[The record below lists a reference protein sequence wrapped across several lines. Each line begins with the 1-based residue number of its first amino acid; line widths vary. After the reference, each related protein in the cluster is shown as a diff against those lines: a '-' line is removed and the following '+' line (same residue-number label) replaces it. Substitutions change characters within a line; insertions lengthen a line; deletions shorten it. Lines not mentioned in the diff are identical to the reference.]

1 MDGNL
6 PGSEVHGIFQAR
18 ILEWAAISFSRGSS
32 QPRDRTPVSCI
43 ADGRFTVWATRG
55 SRKILR
61 QSVNRFMLWP
71 LQGNLQCL
79 LQRRPARKTR
89 QTEPHVS
96 GRAVAPDT
104 LSLQWQS
111 LQWFQASWPI
121 CKQTHPQTSPSS
133 GSNSQRTRFPHHTQN
148 YTLSDFRNH
157 LKAHLYEKKKKEK
170 LIHLLKLQ
178 TWFNMSFLLGL
189 S

>member
-6 PGSEVHGIFQAR
+6 PGSEVHGILQAR

-32 QPRDRTPVSCI
+32 QPRDRTQVSCI
-43 ADGRFTVWATRG
+43 ADRRFTIWATRQ

-89 QTEPHVS
+89 QTESHVS
-96 GRAVAPDT
+96 GRALAPDT
-104 LSLQWQS
+104 LSLQWHS
-111 LQWFQASWPI
+111 LHWFQASWPI

-133 GSNSQRTRFPHHTQN
+133 GSNSQRTHFPHHTQN

-157 LKAHLYEKKKKEK
+157 LKAHLYEKKKERK
-170 LIHLLKLQ
+170 INS
-178 TWFNMSFLLGL
+178 TS
-189 S
+189 